1 MFMVIV
7 GILSWWYTA
16 GWRQAFMSV
25 WTRFVSTF
33 DYFSIDLLIKTLF
46 SPYRQISAG
55 KVDGPIGMQLRAFVD
70 KMLSRVIGAIL
81 RTIVMVIGIVTLF
94 ILSVVSAVYLLI
106 WAIVPALPVLGL
118 VLMLTGWIPWRL

>member
-1 MFMVIV
+1 MVIV

-16 GWRQAFMSV
+16 GWRQVFMNV

-55 KVDGPIGMQLRAFVD
+55 RVNGPIGVQLRAFFD
-70 KMLSRVIGAIL
+70 KLLSRIIGAIL
-81 RTIVMVIGIVTLF
+81 RTIVMLIGIVTLF
-94 ILSVVSAVYLLI
+94 LFSIASVVYLVFWALI
-106 WAIVPALPVLGL
+106 PALPVLGL
-118 VLMLTGWIPWRL
+118 ILMLTGWIPWTI